1 MNNYFIVPGL
11 GNSGSDHWQTFFEK
25 SGDNF
30 TRIEQ
35 EGWDTPNCHEWIK
48 NIDEAV
54 SNYDPSTVILI
65 GHSLGCITIAH
76 WAKQSGKRIKGALL
90 VAPSDIE
97 SPSPSYVFTSSGFT
111 PICLEKINFET
122 IVVTSTNDPWISTK
136 RVEIFAESWGSK
148 LISIGDAG
156 HINAASGYGEWQEGL
171 DILKRLG

>member
-11 GNSGSDHWQTFFEK
+11 GNSGPDHWQTFFEK

-35 EGWDTPNCHEWIK
+35 QGWDAPNCHEWIK
-48 NIDEAV
+48 NIDDVV
-54 SNYDPSTVILI
+54 SKYDLSTVILI

-76 WAKQSGKRIKGALL
+76 WAKQSGKKIKGALL

-97 SPSPSYVFTSSGFT
+97 SPFYTFTSSGFT
-111 PICLEKINFET
+111 PISLEKINFNT
-122 IVVTSTNDPWISTK
+122 IVVASTNDPWVSMK
-136 RVEIFAESWGSK
+136 RVELFTKSWGST
-148 LISIGDAG
+148 LINIGDAG

-171 DILKRLG
+171 EILKKLG